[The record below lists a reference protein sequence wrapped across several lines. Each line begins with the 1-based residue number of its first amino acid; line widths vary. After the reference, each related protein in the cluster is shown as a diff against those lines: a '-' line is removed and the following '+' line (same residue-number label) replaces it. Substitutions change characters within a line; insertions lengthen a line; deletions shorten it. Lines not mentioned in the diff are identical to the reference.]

1 MELQLIKCKT
11 EKFNLHVMH
20 DDEFIGYT
28 TRSTG
33 KLWEEWIF
41 EEVEKVYKKGTDI
54 IDIGANIGTHSL
66 MFSELGPVF
75 SFEPVYHKIT
85 TLNINSNNLK
95 NKVTLYPYAL
105 SDKNETVK
113 MYIPIKT
120 PWGARNYGGTSM
132 YPNVTSIHSED
143 LFIMC
148 ECHILDDVYNGVP
161 SIIKMDVEGAEL
173 KVLNGAVK
181 LIEKHKPYLF
191 VEISGIYEDNEV
203 GKFIESMGYIV
214 YKKCSNDVYIFKHTS
229 IDLDQKQ
236 S

>member
-1 MELQLIKCKT
+1 
-11 EKFNLHVMH
+11 MH

-33 KLWEEWIF
+33 KLWEEWMF
-41 EEVEKVYKKGTDI
+41 EEVEKIYKKGTDI

-75 SFEPVYHKIT
+75 SFEPVYHQIT
-85 TLNINSNNLK
+85 TLNINSINLK
-95 NKVTLYPYAL
+95 YKDTVYPYAL

-120 PWGARNYGGTSM
+120 QWGARNYGGTSM

-143 LFIMC
+143 LFTMC
-148 ECHILDDVYNGVP
+148 ECRVLDDVYNGVP

-173 KVLNGAVK
+173 KVLKGSLK
-181 LIEKHKPYLF
+181 LINQHKPYLI
-191 VEISGIYEDNEV
+191 VEISGIYEYSEV
-203 GKFIESMGYIV
+203 AKFIEGMDYMI
-214 YKKCSNDVYIFKHTS
+214 YKKCSNDVYIFKHMS
-229 IDLDQKQ
+229 IDHDQTQ
-236 S
+236 F